1 MQLKQLPE
9 KLGLIP
15 LDTFGFS
22 LEERQ
27 HIPIKKRL
35 EGFTEML
42 RNEPQQKRRKLPY
55 LVQVLKQRI
64 LEKLNEKK

>member
-1 MQLKQLPE
+1 MASQPSVGVRCMQLKQLPE

-27 HIPIKKRL
+27 HIPIEVGGLDRDARDAP
-35 EGFTEML
+35 E
-42 RNEPQQKRRKLPY
+42 
-55 LVQVLKQRI
+55 
-64 LEKLNEKK
+64 